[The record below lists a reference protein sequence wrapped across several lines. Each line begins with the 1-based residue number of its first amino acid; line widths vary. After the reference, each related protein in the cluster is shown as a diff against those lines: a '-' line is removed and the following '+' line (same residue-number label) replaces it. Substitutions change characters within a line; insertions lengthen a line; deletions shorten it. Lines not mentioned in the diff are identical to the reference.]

1 MAEKMFE
8 KVEDWA
14 SEFKD
19 FNNELEERILEANQ
33 DSTKVKWNKLL
44 PDLMGADVFIA
55 GQYSEIGQ
63 PDDGRVALNILT
75 VQRDG
80 RNIIPF
86 FTSPERVSAVI
97 GAAADKLDIMK
108 VNVVR
113 LFDSMAGKQTMMNP
127 NSPYARMFSPFEMR
141 ILAAEN
147 ADKCPPLE
155 GGNDNGEGSE
165 STDSAGE
172 EKV

>member
-1 MAEKMFE
+1 MAEKLFE

-14 SEFKD
+14 AEFKD
-19 FNNELEERILEANQ
+19 FNKELEERILEANQ
-33 DSTKVKWNKLL
+33 DTSKVKWNKLL

-55 GQYSEIGQ
+55 GQYSEGAQ
-63 PDDGRVALNILT
+63 PGDGRVALNILT

-86 FTSPERVSAVI
+86 FTSPERVSAVVG
-97 GAAADKLDIMK
+97 GAVSKLDIMK
-108 VNVVR
+108 VNLVR
-113 LFDSMAGKQTMMNP
+113 LFNSIAGKQAFMNP
-127 NSPYARMFSPFEMR
+127 NSPYSRAFTPFEMR

-155 GGNDNGEGSE
+155 GVDNDGEDSEDGSE
-165 STDSAGE
+165 
-172 EKV
+172 EKA